1 MTTKKM
7 LANLIKKGNATVE
20 KTNTTT
26 EIHVLNDYSDTVNEF
41 RDRLS
46 YKMIKEE
53 WGYMVCKVG
62 GRILYVY
69 FETLN
74 EWCGYEDE
82 DEDEDEYNET

>member
-7 LANLIKKGNATVE
+7 LANLIEKGNATVE
-20 KTNTTT
+20 KTDTIT
-26 EIHVLNDYSDTVNEF
+26 EIHILNDYSDTVNEF

-46 YKMIKEE
+46 YKMIKEG

-62 GRILYVY
+62 NRTIYVY

-74 EWCGYEDE
+74 EWCGYDDE
-82 DEDEDEYNET
+82 DDEYDEV